1 MISSPLCLTA
11 VPLLR
16 CSCGSKKKKTN
27 NTIIPECSATTT
39 WMGTKHT
46 RALKELMVL
55 VKWSLHDSTARWWL
69 VDKVTH
75 SSRLRQPIKCWV
87 MFLLVQNWPF
97 VFSEILLSDLK
108 ALWLKNST
116 TWLAHIL
123 IKFGFFFFLELPDNF
138 LTLERVYIELS
149 LLRIDVSNYKAKG
162 QSLLLQTGCE

>member
-1 MISSPLCLTA
+1 MLNYEFFKFNMNDLFSPLPHSGWIHCLLYL
-11 VPLLR
+11 VPILR
-16 CSCGSKKKKTN
+16 CSCGSKKKKTH
-27 NTIIPECSATTT
+27 NTIIPECSAMTT
-39 WMGTKHT
+39 WMGTKCT
-46 RALKELMVL
+46 QTLKELMVL

-123 IKFGFFFFLELPDNF
+123 IKFGTWQLPDTGKILYWIIAFLE
-138 LTLERVYIELS
+138 
-149 LLRIDVSNYKAKG
+149 
-162 QSLLLQTGCE
+162 